1 MRPTVRPFIVLITE
15 TTWLLI
21 YIKAGT
27 GAQQGGFS
35 MQLKV
40 YLPFFQNKRVIR

>member
-1 MRPTVRPFIVLITE
+1 MAAYMRPTVRPFVALISE

-27 GAQQGGFS
+27 GALQGNLS
-35 MQLKV
+35 KQLIV
-40 YLPFFQNKRVIR
+40 YLSIF